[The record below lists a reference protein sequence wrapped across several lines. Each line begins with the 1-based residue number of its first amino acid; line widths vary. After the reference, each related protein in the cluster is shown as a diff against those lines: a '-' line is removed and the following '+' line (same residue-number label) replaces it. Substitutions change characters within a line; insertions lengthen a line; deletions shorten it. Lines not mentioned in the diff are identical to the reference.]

1 MSIKIYITEYT
12 GRILTAVY
20 ENDVL
25 AELWLQDGEETRVG
39 DIHVGKIK
47 NVVPNLRA
55 AFVEFASGKMGYYQP
70 DEHAPVFFLNQKKNE
85 KMASGDEILVQVAA
99 EPLKSKEW
107 KLSGRLRFAG
117 QWTVYEPSGS
127 SCSVSAKIRDSETRR
142 RLMALTEHADAA
154 SGGWTIRTAAAKAKD
169 DQILAEMKAIAAQ
182 AQGVMQAAKMRSC
195 YSRVYRGMSLAQ
207 ELVLRYAAE
216 CSVTTDIKPVYE
228 ELSALFPGMVRLY
241 EDTSWSL
248 LKLKGLEAELE
259 RALEKAV
266 WLPSGGRLFIEQTE
280 AMTVIDVN
288 SGKAVG
294 KNQREAHFFRVNTE
308 AVRESLRQ
316 IRLRNLS
323 GIIMI
328 DLINMKNKEHIDA
341 IAGMLKEQSM
351 KDPVQTTFVDITGL
365 QIAELTRK
373 KVRRT
378 LKEQMRKN
386 ERNCLT

>member
-1 MSIKIYITEYT
+1 MNTQICITEYES
-12 GRILTAVY
+12 RVLTALY

-25 AELWLQDGEETRVG
+25 AELWLQDGEEIRVG
-39 DIHVGKIK
+39 DIYVGKIK

-70 DEHAPVFFLNQKKNE
+70 EEHVPICFLNQKKND

-107 KLSGRLRFAG
+107 KLSGRIRFAG
-117 QWTVYEPSGS
+117 QWAVYEPLGTL
-127 SCSVSAKIRDSETRR
+127 CSVSAKIRDPETRR
-142 RLMALTEHADAA
+142 RLQALTEHEDAA
-154 SGGWTIRTAAAKAKD
+154 KGGWTIRTAAAKAED
-169 DQILAEMKAIAAQ
+169 DEILAEMKKIAEQ
-182 AQGVMQAAKMRSC
+182 AQKVLDTAKMRSC

-207 ELVLRYAAE
+207 ELLLRCAPE
-216 CSVTTDIKPVYE
+216 CSVTTDIRSVYD
-228 ELSALFPGMVRLY
+228 ELTAVFPGKIRLY
-241 EDTSWSL
+241 EDKSWPL

-259 RALEKAV
+259 RALGKAV

-294 KNQREAHFFRVNTE
+294 KNQREAQFFRVNTE

-328 DLINMKNKEHIDA
+328 DLINMKNKEHIEA
-341 IAGMLKEQSM
+341 IAGMLKEQSV

-378 LKEQMRKN
+378 LKEQMRKPK
-386 ERNCLT
+386 ETA